1 MTRVMSMV
9 KNSKVKRVW
18 MSSFPK
24 CPNKHH
30 AAGGKWF
37 FIFFPWDSGADVK
50 SSHLGGWWVSEDLE
64 VRLLGLGEKIPCLRY
79 FSKSVESKWPESS
92 VTEGPGAV
100 VAIAEAIVHWG
111 VGTTVATAHTVA
123 QRVAIA
129 APVATWE
136 DGAGEAVAH
145 GVWVGRLGEQGMNFL
160 CTMEMLLCS
169 LLLYMPWLGNAVKNT
184 RRHFHS
190 WHQFAN

>member
-1 MTRVMSMV
+1 M
-9 KNSKVKRVW
+9 
-18 MSSFPK
+18 
-24 CPNKHH
+24 
-30 AAGGKWF
+30 
-37 FIFFPWDSGADVK
+37 
-50 SSHLGGWWVSEDLE
+50 
-64 VRLLGLGEKIPCLRY
+64 RLLGLGKKILCLRY

-92 VTEGPGAV
+92 ITEGSRAV
-100 VAIAEAIVHWG
+100 VAIAEAIAHWG

-136 DGAGEAVAH
+136 DGAGETVAH

-160 CTMEMLLCS
+160 CMMDSLCS
-169 LLLYMPWLGNAVKNT
+169 LLLYIPWLGDAVKNT

-190 WHQFAN
+190 